1 MGAGIGVWVCEWEWE
16 SQVGLKVC
24 TTRAWIRIA
33 APTSLLSQMMEA
45 EKDCFALILFQIS
58 KRREQYKN

>member
-1 MGAGIGVWVCEWEWE
+1 
-16 SQVGLKVC
+16 VGLKVC